1 MRPSLRINGFMTK
14 EIAQPTDGLI
24 EEVFEDIPLDNRP
37 IRFDRMLARSPLMKK
52 VFRKIV
58 AAAKSDVPV
67 LILGET
73 GTGKELVA
81 RAIHNR
87 SPRRKG
93 PFIAINAGA
102 LSRDLIASELFG
114 HERGAFTGAADRR
127 KGKFELADGGTIF
140 LDEITTIDEAT
151 QAAFLRVLET
161 QEFYRVG
168 GGTPVKVDVRI
179 VAATNS
185 DIGRLIEEG
194 RFRADLFYRLDVFPI
209 TLPPLRERPG
219 AVRYLCQEFLK
230 TFRETCDLPVFGF
243 MPEAMHA
250 IERYAWPG
258 NVRELKNVIQRAV
271 LLARRGLVGIGH
283 LPERIVDLTLESEVF
298 EFPLGRPLR
307 EVEGEYVRRTLACE
321 GGNKTRAAR
330 SLRISRKALYQK
342 LRRA

>member
-1 MRPSLRINGFMTK
+1 MTK
-14 EIAQPTDGLI
+14 HLAHPADDLI
-24 EEVFEDIPLDNRP
+24 EEVFEDIPTDDRP
-37 IRFDRMLARSPLMKK
+37 IRFDQMLARSPLMKQ
-52 VFRKIV
+52 VLRKIV
-58 AAAKSDVPV
+58 TAARSNVPV

-102 LSRDLIASELFG
+102 LSRELVASELFG

-127 KGKFELADGGTIF
+127 KGKFEMADGGTLF

-185 DIGRLIEEG
+185 DIGRLI
-194 RFRADLFYRLDVFPI
+194 
-209 TLPPLRERPG
+209 
-219 AVRYLCQEFLK
+219 
-230 TFRETCDLPVFGF
+230 
-243 MPEAMHA
+243 
-250 IERYAWPG
+250 
-258 NVRELKNVIQRAV
+258 
-271 LLARRGLVGIGH
+271 
-283 LPERIVDLTLESEVF
+283 
-298 EFPLGRPLR
+298 
-307 EVEGEYVRRTLACE
+307 
-321 GGNKTRAAR
+321 
-330 SLRISRKALYQK
+330 
-342 LRRA
+342 